1 MINTNYGITV
11 LFNGEITNFIELKK
25 ELEKLGYFFKS
36 KTDTEVIIFSYIAW
50 GKAFVKRLNGMFS
63 FVIIDKKKQKFIIS
77 RDRYGIKP
85 LYFYNDN
92 NFFLVSSEIKPLL
105 EIVKIR
111 QINLLALN
119 EYLSFQNNFSNSIF
133 FKNIYS
139 FEPAIFI
146 HLI

>member
-1 MINTNYGITV
+1 MI
-11 LFNGEITNFIELKK
+11 
-25 ELEKLGYFFKS
+25 
-36 KTDTEVIIFSYIAW
+36 
-50 GKAFVKRLNGMFS
+50 
-63 FVIIDKKKQKFIIS
+63 KKQKFIIS

-119 EYLSFQNNFSNSIF
+119 EYLSFQNNFSNSTF

-139 FEPAIFI
+139 FEPANIYSFNLKDKFLQKESYWDI
-146 HLI
+146 NIKDDKLNFNKTKNKIILKNF